1 MNEEALKAELV
12 RVYALLID
20 LQRLIDTHSAYHNPI
35 SLDFV
40 SDRIE
45 NTLNGV
51 PAPETSRE
59 AADECFAARFPPET
73 PQEAPENG

>member
-1 MNEEALKAELV
+1 MSEAALRAELV

-20 LQRLIDTHSAYHNPI
+20 LQRLIDTHESYRNPI

-45 NTLNGV
+45 NTLNGI
-51 PAPETSRE
+51 PAPETSRG
-59 AADECFAARFPPET
+59 AAAECFAARFPAET
-73 PQEAPENG
+73 TQEAPENG